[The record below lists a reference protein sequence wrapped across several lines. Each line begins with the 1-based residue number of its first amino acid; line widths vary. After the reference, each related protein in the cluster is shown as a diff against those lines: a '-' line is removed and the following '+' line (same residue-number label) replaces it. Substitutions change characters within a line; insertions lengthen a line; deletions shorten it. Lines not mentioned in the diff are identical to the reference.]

1 MTEIPSFAM
10 RAYALFFSRYGSTEP
25 FSQSKLDW
33 IVSEPMRKK
42 IFAVLLRAG
51 WIRKAGRSVYYC
63 VEPQTIFR
71 DMLRFRVPEV
81 IKKAKKPY
89 AFTGLSAIELWSD
102 YSYVQRGIEK
112 SPYFIKVLK
121 KDLQYWKNFFNMNSI
136 PNYVNKGT
144 TIGEYIILMPVEKLD
159 FEEKYGVKAEPL
171 KKTMKQASQNEMYDY
186 AYEYMKQKY
195 GAVA

>member
-1 MTEIPSFAM
+1 MSEVPSFAL
-10 RAYALFFSRYGSTEP
+10 RAYALFFSRHSSTEP
-25 FSQSKLDW
+25 FTQSELNW
-33 IVSEPMRKK
+33 IVSEPMRIK
-42 IFAVLLRAG
+42 IFAVLLKAG
-51 WIRKAGRSVYYC
+51 WIRIASRSVYYC

-112 SPYFIKVLK
+112 SPYFIKVLN

-171 KKTMKQASQNEMYDY
+171 KKTMKQASQNEMCGY
-186 AYEYMKQKY
+186 AYQYMKQKY
-195 GAVA
+195 GAAA